1 MSGFSRTGSTSS
13 HYKRSPKG
21 HVNKYFGMYMGYVK
35 DNVDAQNN
43 GRLKVWIPEFGSSPD
58 DKTSWLT
65 VGYCSPFAG
74 STPVNKNGKNTKDFN
89 DTQTS
94 YGMWFTAPDLENQ
107 VAVMFIDGH
116 LSNGYWL
123 GCLYNEYMNNMV
135 PAIASSTNN
144 ADYPGT
150 AVPVAEYN
158 KKTNEHVSQD
168 NIVRPVHQEAFNS
181 IADQGLIKDHI
192 RGLSTSSA
200 RRESPSQVFGI
211 STPGPKNDKSQGNRL
226 GGSKFI
232 MDDGEGSE
240 YIGFRTRSGAFLKID
255 ETNGII
261 YAINK
266 RGTAWLQLDDE
277 GNIDGFAAKSI
288 SLRAQEDIN
297 LRADRDIIMEAG
309 RDLRMKAAKDYTG
322 EERVAAPNGGIEGG
336 NVLIEAYNKLD
347 VTIDKAVHFNFK
359 STVDALIGDTTKID
373 ITTDLNVRTDNTIH
387 TSLSDTKFYA
397 QGNFL
402 TTVDGGYDLYVEKDV
417 KQFSATS
424 FNTTGTKSINN
435 QTADYN
441 ILCGSTYKLTSPL
454 IVENGAPAAPASM
467 PSKASKALLP
477 EIAAILIQSA
487 KKNVLPGFN
496 NKFDRKTEAIRTT
509 VRRFMTY
516 EPCPEHLNPGLG
528 GGTVPKFS
536 KYGWYDKPLKQL
548 VSPNVGGNK
557 PIPPLEHPDP
567 QPTPVFLQGDGD
579 CSAWTFPPEAKKY
592 EEVYRS
598 ASERYGVPLCILVEC
613 SRQESQFDP
622 NAANNKRDPRN
633 PNFAQGIM
641 QIVPVS
647 HPSVRDPYDPYEAIP
662 YGCKYLR
669 DMFRMFG
676 SWDKAL
682 AAYNWGPGNI
692 QKHLAAHD
700 GRLVISALPA
710 ETAHYVPQILGM
722 ARYDVNATSGA
733 AVVNNPTPPATPVA

>member
-1 MSGFSRTGSTSS
+1 MSGFSRTSSTSS

-35 DNVDAQNN
+35 DNVDPQNN

-58 DKTSWLT
+58 DKTSWIT
-65 VGYCSPFAG
+65 VGYCAPFAG
-74 STPVNKNGKNTKDFN
+74 ATPVDKNGKNTKDFN

-123 GCLYNEYMNNMV
+123 GCLYNEYMNQMV
-135 PAIASSTNN
+135 PAIAASTNN
-144 ADYPGT
+144 PDYPGT

-168 NIVRPVHQEAFNS
+168 NITRPVHQEAFNG
-181 IADQGLIKDHI
+181 IADQGLIKDHV
-192 RGLSTSSA
+192 RGVTTSSA
-200 RRESPSQVFGI
+200 RRETPSQVFGI
-211 STPGPKNDKSQGNRL
+211 STPGPKNEKSQGNRL

-232 MDDGEGSE
+232 MDDGAGSE

-297 LRADRDIIMEAG
+297 LRADRDVIIESG
-309 RDLRMKAAKDYTG
+309 RDFRLKAAKDYTG

-336 NVLIEAYNKLD
+336 NILIEACNKLD
-347 VTIDKAVHFNFK
+347 MTIYKAVHLNLK

-397 QGNFL
+397 QGNLL
-402 TTVDGGYDLYVEKDV
+402 TTVDGGYDLYVSKDV
-417 KQFSATS
+417 KQFSGAN
-424 FNTTGTKSINN
+424 FNTTGSTSINN
-435 QTADYN
+435 QTTDFN
-441 ILCGSTYKLTSPL
+441 ILGGSSIKMTAPL
-454 IVENGAPAAPASM
+454 IVENGAPASPASM
-467 PSKASKALLP
+467 PSTTSKALLP
-477 EIAAILIQSA
+477 SIAAIIQQNS

-496 NKFDRKTEAIRTT
+496 NKFDRKMETVRTT

-516 EPCPEHLNPGLG
+516 EPCNEHLNKGLG
-528 GGTVPKFS
+528 GTAVPSFS
-536 KYGWYDKPLKQL
+536 KYKWYT
-548 VSPNVGGNK
+548 SPKVG
-557 PIPPLEHPDP
+557 E
-567 QPTPVFLQGDGD
+567 PTAGATPAPSPEPTFIQGDGD
-579 CSAWTFPPEAKKY
+579 CSQWTFPPEAKAY
-592 EEVYRS
+592 EEYFRAAS
-598 ASERYGVPLCILVEC
+598 AQYGMPLCLLVEQC
-613 SRQESQFDP
+613 RQESHFNP
-622 NAANNKRDPRN
+622 NAHNVGSN
-633 PNFAQGIM
+633 AQGLM
-641 QIVPVS
+641 QIVPRW
-647 HPSVRDPYDPYEAIP
+647 HPTVRNAYDPAEAIP
-662 YGCKYLR
+662 YGTKY
-669 DMFRMFG
+669 MAQNYNKFG

-682 AAYNWGPGNI
+682 AAYNWGPGALNS
-692 QKHLAAHD
+692 HLKQND
-700 GRLVISALPA
+700 GRLNMATLPA
-710 ETAHYVPQILGM
+710 ETSHYITVIMSKAKFVQDAPAG
-722 ARYDVNATSGA
+722 TP
-733 AVVNNPTPPATPVA
+733 VVNNQTPPTPVA